1 MNNDTYTM
9 TDDMKPREYQIEMLN
24 ESLKRNIIIA
34 LDTGSGKTHIAVLR
48 LRHEAE
54 REPNKARMPL
64 SPYLRIPALLMRHV
78 LPRSRGSSCRQ
89 SRWRSSSSASSKEA
103 FP

>member
-1 MNNDTYTM
+1 MNNDTHTM

-64 SPYLRIPALLMRHV
+64 SPYLPTILIRYVLL
-78 LPRSRGSSCRQ
+78 RSRGSSCRQ